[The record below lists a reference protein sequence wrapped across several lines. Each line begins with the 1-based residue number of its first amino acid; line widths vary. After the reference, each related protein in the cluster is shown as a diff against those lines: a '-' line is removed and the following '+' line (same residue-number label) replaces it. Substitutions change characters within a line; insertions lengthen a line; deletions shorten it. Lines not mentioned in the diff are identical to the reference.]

1 MRVPLLLLLLVCTP
15 VVAQQQFGAGGP
27 GGAPQ
32 PLHDVLMMVFDKDHD
47 GKVTMGE
54 VTQTMGSLEALLSE
68 GGDPASGENPYLGML
83 QGAQAAA
90 PHLFT
95 LLDADASEGLTK
107 AELKWVTKFQKALKS
122 GAARNLTRDVFN
134 AVDVDPTDDKLSAAE
149 VAALADAASP
159 VLAAVAD
166 LVHAAFPLRR
176 SADDLDL
183 EAQTASFADGE
194 VHFRIQSFRKYKC
207 SRNHAAKKVE
217 TVTRNAASLLV
228 VRVGKVGIRKST
240 KRVDI
245 LLVTAAERSQCD
257 VTFTN
262 FPEES
267 FDGVSS
273 FLVYH
278 LEVHRLSEV
287 PEHMSQHG
295 DVPWVWVV
303 HTT

>member
-176 SADDLDL
+176 SADDLKGLLKGLLLGTSGGGSKEEELARSGIAFVDGNGDGFVDRK
-183 EAQTASFADGE
+183 EAGKAFS
-194 VHFRIQSFRKYKC
+194 
-207 SRNHAAKKVE
+207 AAKK
-217 TVTRNAASLLV
+217 
-228 VRVGKVGIRKST
+228 
-240 KRVDI
+240 
-245 LLVTAAERSQCD
+245 
-257 VTFTN
+257 
-262 FPEES
+262 
-267 FDGVSS
+267 S
-273 FLVYH
+273 FL
-278 LEVHRLSEV
+278 EVAKTVQQMGPMMAMFGGGGMGGMGGMGEF
-287 PEHMSQHG
+287 
-295 DVPWVWVV
+295 
-303 HTT
+303 